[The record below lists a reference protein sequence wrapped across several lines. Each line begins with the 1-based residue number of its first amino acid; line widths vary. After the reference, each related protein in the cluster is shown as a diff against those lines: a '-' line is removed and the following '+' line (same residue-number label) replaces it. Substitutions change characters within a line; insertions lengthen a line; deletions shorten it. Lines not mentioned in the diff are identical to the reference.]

1 MVRRRISRRTLLKRC
16 VTGMV
21 GAGLLGVGGIEYGR
35 LVEPRWIAIEPIRLT
50 LPRLAPAFH
59 QYRVAQ
65 ISDLH
70 MGDWMNRARL
80 EEVVRHLNEQQADL
94 VAITG
99 DFVTREAETSA
110 QDLIEVL
117 RTLRAR
123 DGVVAV
129 LGNHDHWSNPDI
141 IREALRQS
149 SLRNLDNGVVTLERG
164 AALLHIAGVDDVWE
178 RQDRL
183 DKVLATL
190 PAEGAAMLLAHE
202 PDFADV
208 SAATG
213 RFDLQISGH
222 SHGGQVIVPFRGPL
236 RLPPYGRKYPVGRYQ
251 VGRMIQYTNR
261 GVGMLWPYV
270 RVNCRPEITVFT
282 LESRG

>member
-1 MVRRRISRRTLLKRC
+1 MVWRRISRRTLLKRSI
-16 VTGMV
+16 TGVV
-21 GAGLLGVGGIEYGR
+21 GVGLLGAGGIEYGR
-35 LVEPRWIAIEPIRLT
+35 LVEPRWMDVEAVRLT

-70 MGDWMNRARL
+70 MGDWMNRDLL
-80 EEVVRHLNEQQADL
+80 EEVVRLVNEQQADL

-99 DFVTREAETSA
+99 DFVTQDAETSA
-110 QDLIEVL
+110 QDLIKVL

-141 IREALRQS
+141 IREVIQQS
-149 SLRNLDNGVVTLERG
+149 GMRDLNNSVLTLERG
-164 AALLHIAGVDDVWE
+164 AALLHMAGVDDVWE
-178 RQDRL
+178 QQDRL
-183 DKVLATL
+183 DTVLATL
-190 PAEGAAMLLAHE
+190 PAQGAAVLLAHE
-202 PDFADV
+202 PDYADV

-213 RFDLQISGH
+213 RFDLQLSGH
-222 SHGGQVIVPFRGPL
+222 SHGGQVILPFRGPL
-236 RLPPYGRKYPVGRYQ
+236 RLPPYGRRYPVGRYQ
-251 VGRMIQYTNR
+251 VGAMIQYTNR
-261 GVGMLWPYV
+261 GVGMLWPHV